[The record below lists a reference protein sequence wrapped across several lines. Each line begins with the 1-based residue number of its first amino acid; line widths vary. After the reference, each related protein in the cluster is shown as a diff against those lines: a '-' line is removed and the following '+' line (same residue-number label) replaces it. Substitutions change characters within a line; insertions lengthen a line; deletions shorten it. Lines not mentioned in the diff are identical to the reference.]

1 MYLNFQMQNQVK
13 SSIESKLV
21 NWHLQRFEADLN
33 VVQNVNH
40 NFNVKL
46 QARSK
51 NGLTNNSNNSMQ
63 LTLN

>member
-33 VVQNVNH
+33 VVQNVND

>member
-1 MYLNFQMQNQVK
+1 MYPNFQMQNQVK

-21 NWHLQRFEADLN
+21 NWHLQRVDADLN

>member
-1 MYLNFQMQNQVK
+1 MYFNFQMQNQVK

-21 NWHLQRFEADLN
+21 NWHLQRVEADLN

>member
-21 NWHLQRFEADLN
+21 NWHLQRVDADLN

>member
-1 MYLNFQMQNQVK
+1 MYFNLQMQNQVK
-13 SSIESKLV
+13 SYIESKLV
-21 NWHLQRFEADLN
+21 NWHLQRVDADLN

-46 QARSK
+46 QALSK
-51 NGLTNNSNNSMQ
+51 SGLTNNSNTLME

>member
-1 MYLNFQMQNQVK
+1 MYFNFQMQNQVK

>member
-1 MYLNFQMQNQVK
+1 MCLNFQMQNQVK
-13 SSIESKLV
+13 SYIESKLV
-21 NWHLQRFEADLN
+21 NWHLQHFEADLN
-33 VVQNVNH
+33 VAQNLNH

-51 NGLTNNSNNSMQ
+51 SGLTNNSNTSMQ

>member
-1 MYLNFQMQNQVK
+1 MQNQVK
-13 SSIESKLV
+13 SFIESKSV

-51 NGLTNNSNNSMQ
+51 SGLTNNSNTSMQ